1 MVISK
6 KELTTKLR
14 EWKLSLFLYNRNL
27 LSRIS
32 LILLIV
38 LILIAIFAPV
48 LAPYPEDAGSVTHP
62 EIALRGPSLDHPF
75 GTDELGRDI
84 LSKVIY
90 GCRISLISAMVT
102 VLFALIIGSFLG
114 AIAGGIGGWV
124 EEVIM
129 RITDIFL
136 SFPPLLL
143 AICIT
148 ALMGASLEHA
158 QLAMILSWWPWYTR
172 ILRGQAVGI
181 KERQFVKSAEAIGT
195 SSWRIIF
202 KHIVP
207 NCMAPIIIQ
216 ASMDMGAVIMTL
228 ASLGY
233 LGLGAQAPSPE
244 WGLMVNTS
252 KTYIMQAPWY
262 TIFPS
267 LAIFVTVLVFN
278 LIGDGLREVLDPKTR
293 KL

>member
-1 MVISK
+1 MISK
-6 KELTTKLR
+6 KELATKLR
-14 EWKLSLFLYNRNL
+14 EWKLSLFLYTRNL
-27 LSRIS
+27 LSRIC

-38 LILIAIFAPV
+38 LILIAIFAPL
-48 LAPYPEDAGSVTHP
+48 LAPYPGDAGSATHP
-62 EIALRGPSLDHPF
+62 EFALRGPSWEHPF

-102 VLFALIIGSFLG
+102 VLFALVIGSLLG

-124 EEVIM
+124 EELIM

-148 ALMGASLEHA
+148 ALMGPSLEHA
-158 QLAMILSWWPWYTR
+158 QLAMVLSWWPWYTR

-195 SSWRIIF
+195 SNWRIIF

-216 ASMDMGAVIMTL
+216 ASMDMGSVIMTL

-262 TIFPS
+262 TVFPS

>member
-48 LAPYPEDAGSVTHP
+48 LAPYPEDAGSATHP

-158 QLAMILSWWPWYTR
+158 QLAMVLSWWPWYTR

-267 LAIFVTVLVFN
+267 MAIFVTVLVFN

>member
-48 LAPYPEDAGSVTHP
+48 LAPYPEDAGSATHP

-90 GCRISLISAMVT
+90 GCRISLISEMVT

-158 QLAMILSWWPWYTR
+158 QLAMVLSWWPWYTR

>member
-1 MVISK
+1 MSK
-6 KELTTKLR
+6 KELATKLR

-38 LILIAIFAPV
+38 LIVIAVLAPV
-48 LAPYPEDAGSVTHP
+48 LAPYPSDAGSATHP
-62 EIALRGPSLDHPF
+62 EQFLSAPSTAHPF

-102 VLFALIIGSFLG
+102 VLFALLIGSFLG

-124 EEVIM
+124 EETIM

-148 ALMGASLEHA
+148 ALMGASLRNA
-158 QLAMILSWWPWYTR
+158 QIAMILSWWPWYTR

-195 SSWRIIF
+195 SRWKIIF

-207 NCMAPIIIQ
+207 NCLPPIIIQ
-216 ASMDMGAVIMTL
+216 ASLDMGSVIMTL

-262 TIFPS
+262 TVFPS

-278 LIGDGLREVLDPKTR
+278 LIGDGLREVMDPRTR